1 MEITR
6 FVENDNGTFGNEN
19 LQVIL
24 YRHATSNANIKFRSR
39 KQQNIDVTELELSEE
54 ERDSEIAEVG
64 IDLATSKQRIFN
76 NLNIHTVFVSPMK
89 RALQTAYHT
98 FKSHPH
104 FDKIKFII
112 MPKARECINFAS
124 GIPTNIDTVVSQF
137 KEFFP
142 NLDDSELDKYK
153 DRLHYF
159 IEDTDHHTYEEIL
172 EEKQYKESDPI
183 KSNVFDLI
191 IEKTQKV
198 KPKDL
203 ESIKSILNR
212 VNFVKNY
219 ITEYIQKLE
228 LDEKVVVLSHL
239 FFLELWTGEWKD
251 SIIEEDSDVRKPDNY
266 FLFKN
271 CSILYDSIKITDL
284 NSWKFEK
291 N

>member
-1 MEITR
+1 
-6 FVENDNGTFGNEN
+6 
-19 LQVIL
+19 
-24 YRHATSNANIKFRSR
+24 
-39 KQQNIDVTELELSEE
+39 
-54 ERDSEIAEVG
+54 
-64 IDLATSKQRIFN
+64 
-76 NLNIHTVFVSPMK
+76 
-89 RALQTAYHT
+89 
-98 FKSHPH
+98 
-104 FDKIKFII
+104 

-124 GIPTNIDTVVSQF
+124 GIPTNIDTVISQF
-137 KEFFP
+137 KVLFP

-159 IEDTDHHTYEEIL
+159 IEDTDHNTYEEIL

-239 FFLELWTGEWKD
+239 FFLELWTGEWND